1 MATERDFERLS
12 VPFSL
17 GSGLFCS
24 TSTTTTTPSP
34 GSHYNNNNT
43 TTTNSNT
50 NINTNSH
57 TGLPNSDSGHHT
69 GIDKDQLSVLARTAS
84 RNSQG
89 SILSSSR
96 RSVQSIH
103 SHVSTFQ
110 NVRFEPD
117 PIKDI
122 SFWGGM
128 ALLISNMT
136 GPGLVTIPVVAQ
148 SAGWLPTVLGF
159 SLVALLST
167 LSSLFICE
175 AMTEVPGNE
184 FFQSNVSVSCL
195 SCAFPR
201 HLESSYDI
209 SQMTKESRLT
219 PNLSLHPSLHLSLA
233 YRSSTPI

>member
-1 MATERDFERLS
+1 MATEKDCERLS
-12 VPFSL
+12 VPSSS
-17 GSGLFCS
+17 GSGLFSS
-24 TSTTTTTPSP
+24 TSPTAAPPSS
-34 GSHYNNNNT
+34 GGHFSNDTNT
-43 TTTNSNT
+43 ASSIGGLSNC
-50 NINTNSH
+50 
-57 TGLPNSDSGHHT
+57 DSGHH
-69 GIDKDQLSVLARTAS
+69 GGDKDHLSVLARSAS

-89 SILSSSR
+89 TSILSSSR

-148 SAGWLPTVLGF
+148 SAGWLPTILGF
-159 SLVALLST
+159 GLVALLST

-184 FFQSNVSVSCL
+184 YFQSN
-195 SCAFPR
+195 
-201 HLESSYDI
+201 
-209 SQMTKESRLT
+209 
-219 PNLSLHPSLHLSLA
+219 
-233 YRSSTPI
+233 

>member
-1 MATERDFERLS
+1 MATEKDFERLS

-24 TSTTTTTPSP
+24 TSPTTTTTPSS
-34 GSHYNNNNT
+34 GSHYTYNNNNT
-43 TTTNSNT
+43 ATTTNSNT
-50 NINTNSH
+50 NINTNSNI
-57 TGLPNSDSGHHT
+57 GRLSNSDSGRHT
-69 GIDKDQLSVLARTAS
+69 GVDKDQLSVLARTVS

-96 RSVQSIH
+96 RSVQSVH

-136 GPGLVTIPVVAQ
+136 GPGLVTIPAVAQ
-148 SAGWLPTVLGF
+148 SAGWLPTILGF
-159 SLVALLST
+159 GLVALLST

-184 FFQSNVSVSCL
+184 FFQSNVSVSCMHFSL
-195 SCAFPR
+195 AT
-201 HLESSYDI
+201 ESSYDMFR
-209 SQMTKESRLT
+209 MTE
-219 PNLSLHPSLHLSLA
+219 
-233 YRSSTPI
+233 

>member
-1 MATERDFERLS
+1 MATEKGFERLS
-12 VPFSL
+12 VPFSF
-17 GSGLFCS
+17 GSGLFSS
-24 TSTTTTTPSP
+24 TSPTAAPPSP
-34 GSHYNNNNT
+34 SGGHFSSNI
-43 TTTNSNT
+43 NSNT
-50 NINTNSH
+50 NSNIGGLSH
-57 TGLPNSDSGHHT
+57 SDSGHH
-69 GIDKDQLSVLARTAS
+69 GGDKDHLSVLVRTAS

-89 SILSSSR
+89 TSILSSSR
-96 RSVQSIH
+96 LSVQSIH

-148 SAGWLPTVLGF
+148 SAGWLPTILGF

-184 FFQSNVSVSCL
+184 YFQSNVS
-195 SCAFPR
+195 AP
-201 HLESSYDI
+201 
-209 SQMTKESRLT
+209 
-219 PNLSLHPSLHLSLA
+219 
-233 YRSSTPI
+233 

>member
-1 MATERDFERLS
+1 MATEKDLERLS
-12 VPFSL
+12 VPFSF
-17 GSGLFCS
+17 GSGLFSS
-24 TSTTTTTPSP
+24 TSPTAPPSP
-34 GSHYNNNNT
+34 SGGHFSNNT
-43 TTTNSNT
+43 NSTTNSH
-50 NINTNSH
+50 IG
-57 TGLPNSDSGHHT
+57 GLSNCDSGHH
-69 GIDKDQLSVLARTAS
+69 GDKDHLSVLARTAS

-89 SILSSSR
+89 TSILSSSR
-96 RSVQSIH
+96 LSVQSIH

-148 SAGWLPTVLGF
+148 SAGWLPTILGF
-159 SLVALLST
+159 GLVALLST

-184 FFQSNVSVSCL
+184 YFQSNVSVS
-195 SCAFPR
+195 STAFQSP
-201 HLESSYDI
+201 LESIRIVHMMCS
-209 SQMTKESRLT
+209 K
-219 PNLSLHPSLHLSLA
+219 
-233 YRSSTPI
+233 

>member
-1 MATERDFERLS
+1 MATEKDFERLS
-12 VPFSL
+12 VPFSF

-24 TSTTTTTPSP
+24 TSPTTTTTAPSP
-34 GSHYNNNNT
+34 GSHYNNT

-50 NINTNSH
+50 NNNTNSRI
-57 TGLPNSDSGHHT
+57 GLSNSV
-69 GIDKDQLSVLARTAS
+69 DKDQLSVLARTVS

-110 NVRFEPD
+110 NVKFEPD

-148 SAGWLPTVLGF
+148 SAGWLPTILGF
-159 SLVALLST
+159 GLVALLST

-195 SCAFPR
+195 SCALPR
-201 HLESSYDI
+201 HL
-209 SQMTKESRLT
+209 SRVHMIC
-219 PNLSLHPSLHLSLA
+219 SK
-233 YRSSTPI
+233 